1 MIDNETDLGADILR
15 AYVRKERI
23 KTLSSCLLEYYIINF
38 IFYVINIYF
47 VHDFNKI
54 FFISLATAIILLIF
68 RIFIILLIEK
78 KQNRNFLW
86 VLFFASLFNCFQV
99 SAFLLYA
106 LPVYIL
112 GINLY
117 LNMDENFVIKN
128 NKRAEYFL
136 YLIVKFTPVKSFLKY
151 FIFFAFLHSEWNI
164 VKESFWQILNP
175 FSYLW
180 ALGSLL
186 QNQLTYL
193 LLYLLAVVNRIQIS
207 LYCNFENAIF
217 ENAIIA
223 ETKNGTD

>member
-1 MIDNETDLGADILR
+1 MINNETDLGADILR

-68 RIFIILLIEK
+68 RIFIILLAEK

-106 LPVYIL
+106 LPAYIL

-136 YLIVKFTPVKSFLKY
+136 YLIVKLTPVKSFLKY

-186 QNQLTYL
+186 QIQLTYL

-207 LYCNFENAIF
+207 LYCNFENAI
-217 ENAIIA
+217 IA
-223 ETKNGTD
+223 ETINGTD

>member
-1 MIDNETDLGADILR
+1 MIDNEDILR

-23 KTLSSCLLEYYIINF
+23 KTLSSCLLEYYIISF

-54 FFISLATAIILLIF
+54 FFIGLATAIILLIF
-68 RIFIILLIEK
+68 QRFIILLAEK

-86 VLFFASLFNCFQV
+86 FLFFASLFNCFQV
-99 SAFLLYA
+99 STFLLYA

-207 LYCNFENAIF
+207 LYCNFENAI
-217 ENAIIA
+217 IA
-223 ETKNGTD
+223 ETKNGTP